1 MFDKTKDV
9 REFKPISPANR
20 KKLEILY
27 SWKEIG
33 RASCKER
40 VPLLEVS
47 VCSSDLFIKLLCLT
61 KQKMFVNL
69 NQLVQL
75 IVKN

>member
-27 SWKEIG
+27 SWKEYYRGLDGTIKVNPKAYEG
-33 RASCKER
+33 VKQEIIALKKKLGIYKEFTG
-40 VPLLEVS
+40 VVTSP
-47 VCSSDLFIKLLCLT
+47 K
-61 KQKMFVNL
+61 
-69 NQLVQL
+69 
-75 IVKN
+75 